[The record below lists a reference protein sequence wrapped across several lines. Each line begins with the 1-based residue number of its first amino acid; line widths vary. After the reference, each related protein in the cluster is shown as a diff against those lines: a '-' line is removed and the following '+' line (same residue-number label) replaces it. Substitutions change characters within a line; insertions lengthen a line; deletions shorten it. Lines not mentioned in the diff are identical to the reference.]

1 MNYFKGEKIQV
12 SVSNNTTR
20 ISERYVITLQIAEE
34 YGYLENVRVIINQQK
49 QSNEREICMNYV
61 ETKNGICSFSCN
73 VDFKSVGIYYFCIKI
88 LINNKEKTIKN
99 DVKNKCASI
108 TDKDCPYWTVTV
120 YDDDF
125 KVPDWAK
132 GKIMYQIFPDRFF
145 KSENYVPIPIAERC
159 TKQWGEIPNWDID
172 KEGKIHNNDYFMG
185 NLKGI
190 EEKLDYLKDLN
201 VQIIYLNP
209 IFLSQSNHR
218 YDTADYE
225 VVDPYLGTNDDM
237 KRLCSK
243 AHEYGI
249 KILIDGVLNHTGNDS
264 KYFNEFKK
272 YETVGA
278 FQGNQSPYYN
288 WYKKNEKGGFEY
300 WWGFKNLPVC
310 DSNNE
315 KWQEYVYGENG
326 IIDKWFSLGI
336 DGLRLDVVDELS
348 DKFIENVRKAVK
360 RNKQDGLIIG
370 EVWENA
376 VTKEGYGE
384 QRKYLL
390 GKELDSVMNYPF
402 TNAILKYV
410 RFGDFEILVDTIN
423 DILTFYP
430 EEVLPALMNS
440 LSTHDIT
447 RALTSLGAD
456 GIQNYKNGWIWD
468 IPYSRDWQ
476 FTKDCMDSEQYEK
489 AKELLKIATAIQY
502 FLPGCPCIYYGDEAG
517 LYGYKDPFNRKCFP
531 WDNID
536 NELNEFFKELGNA
549 RKQSDFI
556 AEAKLNIVEINEN
569 IFAFERYL
577 NNSLRGKNKRVLV
590 MINRSTEKQEINMPI
605 IYKNATVLFEKNC
618 KKDDILGYGIMIKIL
633 D

>member
-12 SVSNNTTR
+12 DVSNNTTR
-20 ISERYVITLQIAEE
+20 ISEKYVITLQIAED
-34 YGYLENVRVIINQQK
+34 YGYLENARVIINQQK

-73 VDFKSVGIYYFCIKI
+73 VDFSSVGIYYFCIKI
-88 LINNKEKTIKN
+88 SINNKEKTIKN
-99 DVKNKCASI
+99 DVINKCASI
-108 TDKDCPYWTVTV
+108 TDTDCPYWTITV

-132 GKIMYQIFPDRFF
+132 GKIMYQIFPDRFN
-145 KSENYVPIPIAERC
+145 KSDNYVPIPIAERT

-172 KEGKIHNNDYFMG
+172 KDGKIHNNDYFMG

-190 EEKLDYLKDLN
+190 EEKLDYLKELN
-201 VQIIYLNP
+201 VEIIYLNP

-218 YDTADYE
+218 YDTSDYE
-225 VVDPYLGTNDDM
+225 VIDPYLGTNEDM
-237 KRLCSK
+237 KKLCSK

-249 KILIDGVLNHTGNDS
+249 KIVIDGVLNHTGNDS

-288 WYKKNEKGGFEY
+288 WYKKNENGGFQY

-348 DKFIENVRKAVK
+348 DEFIENVRKAVK
-360 RNKQDGLIIG
+360 RNKPDGFIIG

-376 VTKEGYGE
+376 VTKEGYGK

-410 RFGDFEILVDTIN
+410 RFGDFETLTETIN
-423 DILTFYP
+423 DVLTFYP
-430 EEVLPALMNS
+430 EEVLPVLMNS

-447 RALTSLGAD
+447 RALTTLGAD
-456 GIQNYKNGWIWD
+456 GIQNYKNSWIWD

-476 FTKDCMDSEQYEK
+476 FTKDYMDDEQYEK
-489 AKELLKIATAIQY
+489 AKELLKIATVIQY

-531 WDNID
+531 WGSID
-536 NELNEFFKELGNA
+536 NDLHEFYKELGKI
-549 RKQSDFI
+549 RKQADFI
-556 AEAKLNIVEINEN
+556 ENAKLNIIEANEN
-569 IFAFERYL
+569 ILSFERFIS
-577 NNSLRGKNKRVLV
+577 NSLKEKNKRIFVV
-590 MINRSTEKQEINMPI
+590 INRSEKEQKIDMPI
-605 IYKNATVLFEKNC
+605 IYKNSDTIFEKNC
-618 KKDDILGYGIMIKIL
+618 KNDIILAHGIMIKKM